1 MQGLQIGWKA
11 GPEQYPP
18 QELLEYAV
26 AAEVAGFASIDASD
40 HFHPWSEDGQ
50 ASFIWAWLGAAAART
65 SKIELGTGLTCP
77 ILRYHPAV
85 IAQAAA
91 TMGALAPGRFFLS
104 VGAGEALN
112 EYAATAQWPGFSE
125 RQERLGE
132 AIGLIRALWK
142 GEPVTWDGKY
152 YSTRK
157 ARLYTLPQQPVPL
170 CVSALVPESAAFAG
184 EHGDGLL
191 TVGGEEPAIYQQM
204 LASFEQGA
212 RRAGKDPTKLRR
224 SIELTVGYAN
234 DSQAEMAE
242 YMKYWAGA
250 TVPAM
255 YDQKLY
261 TPSMS
266 QKNGA
271 VVGAEV
277 VKRKGCFSANPDD
290 HVAFLRNY
298 GDLGFTHLYI
308 HYAGP
313 DQKGLLAWY
322 GREVLPRLGK
332 QRHGA
337 DGARREPALR

>member
-26 AAEVAGFASIDASD
+26 AAEVASFASIDASD

-142 GEPVTWDGKY
+142 GEPVTWDGK
-152 YSTRK
+152 
-157 ARLYTLPQQPVPL
+157 
-170 CVSALVPESAAFAG
+170 AG
-184 EHGDGLL
+184 
-191 TVGGEEPAIYQQM
+191 
-204 LASFEQGA
+204 
-212 RRAGKDPTKLRR
+212 
-224 SIELTVGYAN
+224 
-234 DSQAEMAE
+234 
-242 YMKYWAGA
+242 
-250 TVPAM
+250 
-255 YDQKLY
+255 
-261 TPSMS
+261 
-266 QKNGA
+266 
-271 VVGAEV
+271 
-277 VKRKGCFSANPDD
+277 
-290 HVAFLRNY
+290 
-298 GDLGFTHLYI
+298 
-308 HYAGP
+308 
-313 DQKGLLAWY
+313 
-322 GREVLPRLGK
+322 
-332 QRHGA
+332 
-337 DGARREPALR
+337 PALRLGAGSGERCVRRGVWRWAADRWRRGASDLSADARQLRAGRAQGRQRPHEAASQHRANCWLRERFAG